1 MVSNEKIIYDRFH
14 SHWPPI
20 QVNLQFLTKVFS
32 FPYYHDPDMQVGLIK
47 KKKKKKKKKE
57 KWKVEKK
64 RITMKLANI
73 CKPES
78 I

>member
-1 MVSNEKIIYDRFH
+1 MH

-32 FPYYHDPDMQVGLIK
+32 FPYYHDRDMQVGLRK
-47 KKKKKKKKKE
+47 KEKKE

-64 RITMKLANI
+64 RITMKQANI